1 MPGFTC
7 SACGPFTEHRELTK
21 KFKETSDL
29 NYIYENELIKLGLLM
44 IQHILIVKILLRE
57 LFQI

>member
-1 MPGFTC
+1 MTGFTC